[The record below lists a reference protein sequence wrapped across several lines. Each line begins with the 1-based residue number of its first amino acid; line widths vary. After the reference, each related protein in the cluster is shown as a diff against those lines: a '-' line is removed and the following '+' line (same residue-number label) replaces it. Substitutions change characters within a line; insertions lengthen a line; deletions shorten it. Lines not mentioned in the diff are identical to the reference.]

1 MSLTQKS
8 DFTCEKCHEKLTS
21 CAKCQYKFE
30 LASEFM
36 RCLDY
41 GTLHFHF
48 CNDDCL
54 IDFVF
59 DNYVSDSY
67 AV

>member
-1 MSLTQKS
+1 MSLTEMPNY
-8 DFTCEKCHEKLTS
+8 TCEKCNGVLSS
-21 CAKCQYKFE
+21 CAKCSYVFE
-30 LASEFM
+30 MASEFM
-36 RCLDY
+36 RCLEIGDV
-41 GTLHFHF
+41 HFHF

-59 DNYVSDSY
+59 ENYVSDSY